1 MPGYAI
7 SMNMNASN
15 WNQIALSK
23 PALFINAAH
32 HARELNTIA
41 MTEYMMLRLLF
52 DYVQNDASTIDLLT
66 FTTIL
71 IIPVIN
77 FDGYQAISDYY
88 LQYGNFTYIRKNR
101 HSYST

>member
-71 IIPVIN
+71 VIPVIN